1 MIILKAAPGLTLA
14 PRDLNQVRHHAVLGH
29 GMAVQA
35 IRAKG
40 KPGTKVGPAEVIQC
54 AVPLI
59 EAPEHIEAA
68 QTATREANAPYL
80 TVMLE
85 GKYTDAYLK
94 EAGRDAPKFTYEDL
108 KVIASP
114 VDFVGINVYRPSFY
128 VLASEQAPGWREIP
142 FAKSHPKMFN
152 AWLLLG
158 PEAMYWAPKFLQ
170 SLWGPKEIFITENGC
185 GSDDTLT
192 DDGEVYDTDRVMFL
206 RAFLTQLQRATD
218 GDVPVKG
225 YFQWSLMDNF
235 EWVDGF
241 GKRFGLVY
249 VDFKTQKRTPKLS
262 ASFFRTTSSQN
273 AVA

>member
-1 MIILKAAPGLTLA
+1 
-14 PRDLNQVRHHAVLGH
+14 
-29 GMAVQA
+29 
-35 IRAKG
+35 
-40 KPGTKVGPAEVIQC
+40 
-54 AVPLI
+54 
-59 EAPEHIEAA
+59 
-68 QTATREANAPYL
+68 
-80 TVMLE
+80 
-85 GKYTDAYLK
+85 LK
-94 EAGRDAPKFTYEDL
+94 EAGRDAPKFTDEDL

-142 FAKSHPKMFN
+142 FSKSHPKMFN

-158 PEAMYWAPKFLQ
+158 PEAMYWAPKLLQ
-170 SLWGPKEIFITENGC
+170 SIWGAKEIFITENGC

-192 DDGEVYDTDRVMFL
+192 EDGKVYDTDRVMFL

-218 GDVPVKG
+218 GGVPVKG

-241 GKRFGLVY
+241 CKRFGLVY
-249 VDFKTQKRTPKLS
+249 VDFKAQKRTPKVS
-262 ASFFRTTSSQN
+262 ASFFRDTATRN